1 MIGYVF
7 LNGGHWMHIVCLL
20 HPIPNHFKVTLLYT
34 HIKKVRSTES
44 SNRVNS
50 DRDTKRKQGKAKTQD
65 EKQTTYNLGRGHK
78 RKLIHEKG
86 SR

>member
-1 MIGYVF
+1 MYDDFYCIIVITMIGHVF

-34 HIKKVRSTES
+34 HIKKFRSTES

-50 DRDTKRKQGKAKTQD
+50 DRDTQAKARESKNTGRKTN
-65 EKQTTYNLGRGHK
+65 NL
-78 RKLIHEKG
+78 
-86 SR
+86 